1 MRIPQNI
8 PAFAKPD
15 GTANHYV
22 GFTSDFYDDLMVGYG
37 KLLAP
42 GPILAPPVVQDHV
55 VYVGSV
61 DGNLYALM

>member
-1 MRIPQNI
+1 
-8 PAFAKPD
+8 
-15 GTANHYV
+15 
-22 GFTSDFYDDLMVGYG
+22 MVGYA

-42 GPILAPPVVQDHV
+42 GPILASPVVQDHV